1 MSLNKRVKLLF
12 VIAALLGATGVAL
25 GAYGSH
31 GLSRWASA
39 IQIGYFQLA
48 VTYQLLH
55 SIALLALSILSILIT
70 NRYLLASQ
78 ICMSL
83 GILFFSGSLY
93 LYVMTDQ
100 KTFTWFTP
108 IGGLLLII
116 AWLLV
121 VPAVLKIKNIKLT
134 KHSNVL

>member
-1 MSLNKRVKLLF
+1 MVLNTRVQLLL
-12 VIAALLGATGVAL
+12 VLAALFGATGVAL

-31 GLSRWASA
+31 GLSRWASPT
-39 IQIGYFQLA
+39 QIGYFQLA

-55 SIALLALSILSILIT
+55 SIALLAISILSIWIT

-93 LYVMTDQ
+93 LYVLSGH
-100 KTFTWFTP
+100 KILGVITP
-108 IGGLLLII
+108 VGGLLLII
-116 AWLLV
+116 AWLLI
-121 VPAVLKIKNIKLT
+121 VPAVLKIRKQ
-134 KHSNVL
+134 